1 MKARQKSAETRQKL
15 AAITRSTRPHIFVQH
30 HQHPREK
37 QKQRGNNRMTPKHE
51 GHPKDCNDEC
61 NQCHPAEAFLVVR
74 RHAHAA
80 SVADRPQNPHIS
92 TVVTIPPTRREFLT
106 GAGAVLAVP
115 RGAVATLID
124 DAMLLASLTADEA
137 RLVLN
142 VMTNAPGIT
151 AERALAGLIAA
162 GM

>member
-80 SVADRPQNPHIS
+80 SVAERGLVSRARRQSS
-92 TVVTIPPTRREFLT
+92 TPTQRGPGRRRDAT
-106 GAGAVLAVP
+106 GDGLAQYSAGSQ
-115 RGAVATLID
+115 RQYD
-124 DAMLLASLTADEA
+124 DLS
-137 RLVLN
+137 
-142 VMTNAPGIT
+142 
-151 AERALAGLIAA
+151 
-162 GM
+162 